1 MRDGGEGGGLDLGNG
16 PEVLGV
22 VLFEGIRFV
31 GCSPVVVRGKV
42 GYYYRLI
49 GGIGL
54 FGNRVLF
61 YYWVCPV
68 MVQEGNRGSPG
79 YVPFEGVILLWVG
92 L

>member
-1 MRDGGEGGGLDLGNG
+1 MRDGGEGEGLDLRNG
-16 PEVLGV
+16 PEILGV
-22 VLFEGIRFV
+22 VLFEGVRFV

-42 GYYYRLI
+42 GHYYRLI
-49 GGIGL
+49 EGNGL

-68 MVQEGNRGSPG
+68 MVQEGNRGFPG
-79 YVPFEGVILLWVG
+79 YVPFEGVVLLWVG

>member
-42 GYYYRLI
+42 GHYYRLI
-49 GGIGL
+49 EGNGL

-68 MVQEGNRGSPG
+68 MVQEGNRGFPG
-79 YVPFEGVILLWVG
+79 YVPFEGVVLLWVG